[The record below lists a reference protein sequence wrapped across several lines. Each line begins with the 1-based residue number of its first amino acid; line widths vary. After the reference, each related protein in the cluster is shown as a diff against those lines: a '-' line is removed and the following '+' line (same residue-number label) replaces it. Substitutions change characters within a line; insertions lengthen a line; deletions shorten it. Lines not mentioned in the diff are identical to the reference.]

1 MEWFIS
7 GTQQA
12 RIAMDAPASTALA
25 PRITSPSAGAIIALD
40 PDIPPARQRLA
51 FTADGDR
58 LRCEFDLRRRLAHGV
73 PPGTTA
79 H

>member
-1 MEWFIS
+1 MNTVEFIHYLQ
-7 GTQQA
+7 T
-12 RIAMDAPASTALA
+12 
-25 PRITSPSAGAIIALD
+25 LD
-40 PDIPPARQRLA
+40 VHIWS
-51 FTADGDR
+51 DGDR